1 MYGWI
6 DLYSYVNDMISYTEN
21 PNESVINLFKLVN
34 KFNMFAGDEINVF
47 NRLYLYML
55 AMSNLKMNLRKPL
68 YLK

>member
-1 MYGWI
+1 
-6 DLYSYVNDMISYTEN
+6 MISYTEN

-47 NRLYLYML
+47 NRSYLYML

>member
-1 MYGWI
+1 
-6 DLYSYVNDMISYTEN
+6 MISYTEN